1 VRDLLGREPANLPQR
16 ERHLG
21 IAGERRVAAREDEAQ
36 TVVGQVGGLT
46 TDEIARAYLAPEPT
60 VAQRIV
66 RAKSKI
72 REARIPYLVPG
83 RDELAERL
91 DAVLAVVYLVFN
103 EGYFASAGDT
113 LVRADL
119 SAEAIRLG
127 RLLVQLLPEP
137 EAVGLLALMLL
148 TDARRAARMDAKGEI
163 VLLDAQ
169 DRALWDAALI
179 AEGREL
185 VKRALES
192 RRVGP
197 YALQAAIAA
206 VHAEAPAAADTD
218 WPQIVALYD
227 VLLRLDPSPVVALN
241 RAAAVAMR
249 DGPAA
254 GLAGIDAI
262 LVVRGE
268 LAEYAP
274 AHAARAD
281 LCRRLGRNDE
291 ARASYARALALTHL
305 APERRFLERR
315 IFELPMASH
324 D

>member
-1 VRDLLGREPANLPQR
+1 
-16 ERHLG
+16 
-21 IAGERRVAAREDEAQ
+21 
-36 TVVGQVGGLT
+36 
-46 TDEIARAYLAPEPT
+46 
-60 VAQRIV
+60 
-66 RAKSKI
+66 
-72 REARIPYLVPG
+72 
-83 RDELAERL
+83 
-91 DAVLAVVYLVFN
+91 
-103 EGYFASAGDT
+103 
-113 LVRADL
+113 
-119 SAEAIRLG
+119 
-127 RLLVQLLPEP
+127 VQLLPEP